1 MKPAIVRWSHSS
13 LKDYEGCARKYQQVK
28 VLKNY
33 PFQETDATR
42 YGTQVH
48 EAIEFYIRDSK
59 PLPVIYAQFQPV
71 VDAMLSK
78 PGRKFAEYEMALD
91 ERLVP
96 CAWDAPQAWVR
107 GIADI
112 LIIDDDNLTAWVG
125 DWKTG
130 NNRYPDRDQLVL
142 MSLMVFQHFPHIR
155 KVNSALLFIVKDDMV
170 KMQMMRDQADAA
182 WAKYRERIGR
192 IEASFEHDVWNP
204 SSSPLCR
211 WCPVKTCEFH
221 PEHLS

>member
-13 LKDYEGCARKYQQVK
+13 LKDYEGCARRYQQVK

-130 NNRYPDRDQLVL
+130 NNRYPDRDQLLL

-170 KMQMMRDQADAA
+170 KMQMLRDQADAA

>member
-96 CAWDAPQAWVR
+96 CAWNAPQVWVR

>member
-13 LKDYEGCARKYQQVK
+13 LKDYEGCARRYQQVK

-59 PLPVIYAQFQPV
+59 PLPEIYAQFKPV

-96 CAWDAPQAWVR
+96 CAWNAPQVWVR

>member
-96 CAWDAPQAWVR
+96 CAWNAPQVWVR

-170 KMQMMRDQADAA
+170 KMQMLRDQADAA

>member
-1 MKPAIVRWSHSS
+1 
-13 LKDYEGCARKYQQVK
+13 
-28 VLKNY
+28 
-33 PFQETDATR
+33 
-42 YGTQVH
+42 
-48 EAIEFYIRDSK
+48 
-59 PLPVIYAQFQPV
+59 
-71 VDAMLSK
+71 
-78 PGRKFAEYEMALD
+78 MALD
-91 ERLVP
+91 ERLVT
-96 CAWDAPQAWVR
+96 CAWDAPQVWVR

-182 WAKYRERIGR
+182 WTKYRERIGR
-192 IEASFEHDVWNP
+192 IKASFEHDVWNP

>member
-130 NNRYPDRDQLVL
+130 NNRYPDRDQLLL

-182 WAKYRERIGR
+182 WTKYRERIGR
-192 IEASFEHDVWNP
+192 IKASFEHDVWNP